1 MQQQEK
7 DNIHLPFID
16 LQRNFSKV
24 GQRNK
29 KEAVLIKIPCLKN
42 FFYVVWKYFLLNMF
56 CDECKLLARGIRRR
70 GWSAQLAYKAKV
82 FNRADQSTESSLLVP
97 KLVTNIRVWK
107 TKNQYTDQLH
117 WQAGFKMTEIRRRN
131 METSENAFLWRVRF
145 NDIIKYYLEFKL
157 WTKKD
162 RSECEDKSR

>member
-24 GQRNK
+24 GQRHLK

-42 FFYVVWKYFLLNMF
+42 FLLCSLKIFLLNMV
-56 CDECKLLARGIRRR
+56 CGECELLARGIRRR
-70 GWSAQLAYKAKV
+70 GRSAQLAYKAKV
-82 FNRADQSTESSLLVP
+82 FNGAHRSTESRFLVP

-107 TKNQYTDQLH
+107 N
-117 WQAGFKMTEIRRRN
+117 
-131 METSENAFLWRVRF
+131 
-145 NDIIKYYLEFKL
+145 
-157 WTKKD
+157 
-162 RSECEDKSR
+162 